1 MTVTQPSVVALPS
14 EKEAPVSQVVEENKL
29 RIRTP
34 MILSV
39 SYAASFGGAATLIG
53 SGAPL
58 AFKGILEELYGGETG
73 MSFAT
78 WMAVGVPVAII
89 NTFLTW
95 LWLQALFMGCCRYY
109 IHLERPWTSLEQNN
123 KSLICC
129 FV

>member
-1 MTVTQPSVVALPS
+1 MTAIQPAVVALPS
-14 EKEAPVSQVVEENKL
+14 ETKEAPMSQVVEENKL

-78 WMAVGVPVAII
+78 WMAVGVPIAIV

-95 LWLQALFMGCCRYY
+95 LWLQALFMGCCRYLLPTLKG
-109 IHLERPWTSLEQNN
+109 LELVSSKIITNN
-123 KSLICC
+123 N
-129 FV
+129 